1 MAKAV
6 AKSKKVAAKSR
17 ASKQPKAKA
26 AALAPP
32 RKALK
37 SAAAKPVAKA
47 PAKAVAKAAPKSAL
61 KSAPKGA
68 PKPAAK
74 VAPKT
79 APKTASKPASKT
91 APKAASKPVAKP
103 AAKSAASA
111 IKPNKWVYTFG
122 DGKAEGKASLRDLL
136 GGKGA
141 NLAEMANLGLPVP
154 PGFTIPTSVCT
165 YFYAND
171 KSYPKELVSQVEKAL
186 DYVGKLTGKKFG
198 DAENP
203 LLVSVRSGARAS
215 MPGMMD
221 TVLNLGLNDET
232 VEALASLSGDRRFA
246 YDSYRRFITM
256 YSDVV
261 LGFEHHHFEDIL
273 DTYKD
278 SKGYTLDTDLTS
290 EDWEHLVGKYKEAV
304 AHETG
309 KDFPQDP
316 HDQLWGAIGAVF
328 SSWMNARAVTYRKL
342 HDIPESWGTAVNVQA
357 MVFGNMGDTSA
368 TGVAFTRNPSTG
380 EAKLYGEFLINA
392 QGEDVV
398 AGIRT
403 PQEITEEA
411 RREAGSDKP
420 SMETAMPD
428 AFAELTRI
436 YTLLEQH
443 YRDMQDMEFTVE
455 RGKLWMLQTR
465 GGKRTARAALRIAVE
480 LANEGLIS
488 KSDAVLRVEPASLDQ
503 LLHPTIDPTAKR
515 DVIATGLP
523 ASPGA
528 ASGEIV
534 FSSEEAAK
542 LQADGHKVILVRI
555 ETSPEDI
562 HGMHAAEGI
571 LTTRGGMT
579 SHAAVVARGMG
590 KPCVSGCGNIRVDY
604 GRGTMSIGS
613 RTFKTG
619 DIITIDGSLGQV
631 LAGRMPM
638 IEPELSGEFGTLMGW
653 ADAVRK
659 LGVRV
664 NADTPDDARTAIKFG
679 AEGIGLCR
687 TEHMFFEETRIR
699 TVREMILAEDEQER
713 RAALAKLLPMQ
724 RADFVELF
732 EIMKGLPVTV
742 RLLDPPLHE
751 FLPHTQ
757 AEVEEVARAMNT
769 DPRRLADRARE
780 LAEFNPML
788 GFRGCRLAI
797 AYPEIAEMQAR
808 AIFEAAV
815 EAEKRTGE
823 AVGLEVMVPLIAT
836 KAEFDL
842 VKARIDAMAKEVMR
856 ETGAELE
863 YQVGT
868 MIELPRAALMA
879 GEVAKAAEFFSF
891 GTNDLTQTTFGISRD
906 DAASFLGTYIAK
918 GILEIDPFISIDR
931 TGVGELVK
939 IGVERGRATRPALK
953 VGICGEHGGD
963 PASVE
968 FCHQIGMNYVS
979 CSPYRVPIARLA
991 AAQAALGKEIA
1002 SQA

>member
-6 AKSKKVAAKSR
+6 AKSKKVAAKSKP
-17 ASKQPKAKA
+17 SKQAKAKA
-26 AALAPP
+26 APLAPA

-37 SAAAKPVAKA
+37 AGPAKSVAKPIGKSVAKPPAKPVSKTTQKSAAKTA
-47 PAKAVAKAAPKSAL
+47 PKAAPKSAV
-61 KSAPKGA
+61 KT
-68 PKPAAK
+68 AAK
-74 VAPKT
+74 SVAN
-79 APKTASKPASKT
+79 
-91 APKAASKPVAKP
+91 AAKSV
-103 AAKSAASA
+103 AKSAASA

-122 DGKAEGKASLRDLL
+122 DGKAEGKAGLRDLL

-171 KSYPKELVSQVEKAL
+171 KTYPKELTSQVEKAL
-186 DYVGKLTGKKFG
+186 DYIGKLTGKKFG
-198 DAENP
+198 DPENP

-221 TVLNLGLNDET
+221 TVLNLGLNDQT
-232 VEALASLSGDRRFA
+232 VEALAALSGDRRFA

-278 SKGYTLDTDLTS
+278 GQGYSLDTDLTA

-380 EAKLYGEFLINA
+380 EALLYGEFLINA

-403 PQEITEEA
+403 PQEISEQA

-420 SMETAMPD
+420 SMEMAMPD

-436 YTLLEQH
+436 YKLLEKH

-465 GGKRTARAALRIAVE
+465 SGKRTAKAALRIAVE

-488 KSDAVLRVEPASLDQ
+488 QNDAVLRVEPASLDQ
-503 LLHPTIDPTAKR
+503 LLHPTIDPSAKR

-604 GRGTMSIGS
+604 GRGTMSVGP

-619 DIITIDGSLGQV
+619 DVITIDGSLGQV

-653 ADAVRK
+653 ADDVRK
-659 LGVRV
+659 TGVRV
-664 NADTPDDARTAIKFG
+664 NADTPEDARTAIKFG

-699 TVREMILAEDEQER
+699 TVREMILAEEEQER

-732 EIMKGLPVTV
+732 EIMRGLPVTI

-780 LAEFNPML
+780 LSEFNPML

-842 VKARIDAMAKEVMR
+842 VKARIDASAKEVMR

-868 MIELPRAALMA
+868 MIELPRAALLA
-879 GEVAKAAEFFSF
+879 GEIAKAAEFFSF

-906 DAASFLGTYIAK
+906 DAASFLGTYISK
-918 GILEIDPFISIDR
+918 GILEIDPFISLDR

-939 IGVERGRATRPALK
+939 IGVERGRATRAALK

-963 PASVE
+963 PASVA